1 MAKQEATLLLKIK
14 ETGSAALSKT
24 KDLLEGIGS
33 AAKWVG
39 AAIVGFG
46 ALALKNYHEQE
57 EAVNA
62 LNQSMVNQ
70 GIYTDDLSKKYQAQA
85 TALQKLTT
93 FGDEQIIAAQAALQA
108 QIGHTEVTEQLTKAT
123 LDLAQAQGMDL
134 KSAADLVGKSIGS
147 STNAL
152 ARYGIEINTAASTS
166 EKMSQI
172 IDGLNSKFGGQ
183 AEAAAKGLGS
193 IKQLQNAFSDVLEVV
208 GEKLAPAIGAGA
220 KVLTNWLYQLGNSK
234 QFLDALDKSLT
245 VVTKGFV
252 YLKTGIMNV
261 GGVIGTALA
270 ASMESVSLLMEGQF
284 KRAKDVAAL
293 GIQEVGAVV
302 RENMAAQDA
311 ELTMIDDQKRMI
323 EEQKR
328 LESEALLAA
337 SEARKTGVLA
347 AEKTKQLDIEKKA
360 SDKKK
365 KLSEEEEAKLLA
377 SRSNFLSHMAS
388 LQNSHNQALV
398 LAGKAAAI
406 AQITIKTHQA
416 AMDGYAWGTAMGG
429 PPLGYAF
436 KALAYIA
443 GAAEIAGVAG
453 VKLAEGGV
461 VRATPGGVP
470 AIIGEGGRDE
480 AVIPLEDG
488 QVPGSG
494 GVSIVINGHMIGDES
509 SLYMLAKMLDPQM
522 LKLRQNNESVAFD
535 TGVL

>member
-1 MAKQEATLLLKIK
+1 MAKQEATLLLKIE

-39 AAIVGFG
+39 AAVVGFA
-46 ALALKNYHEQE
+46 ALALKNYREQE
-57 EAVNA
+57 LALNT
-62 LNQSMVNQ
+62 LNQSMVNA
-70 GIYTDDLSKKYQAQA
+70 GIYTEDLSKKYQAQA
-85 TALQKLTT
+85 SALQKLTT
-93 FGDEQIIAAQAALQA
+93 FGDEQILAAQAALQA
-108 QIGHTEVTEQLTKAT
+108 QIGHREVTEDLTRAT

-152 ARYGIEINTAASTS
+152 ARYGIEINSAASTS
-166 EKMSQI
+166 ERMSQI
-172 IDGLNSKFGGQ
+172 ISGLNSKFGGQ
-183 AEAAAKGLGS
+183 AEAAAQGLGS

-234 QFLDALDKSLT
+234 QFLDALDQSLT

-293 GIQEVGAVV
+293 GIQEVGNVIK
-302 RENMAAQDA
+302 ENMAAQDE
-311 ELTMIDDQKRMI
+311 ELAMID
-323 EEQKR
+323 EQKR
-328 LESEALLAA
+328 LAAEAKRVEEEALIAA
-337 SEARKTGVLA
+337 SEARKTSVLSAEKQKQLALDKKA
-347 AEKTKQLDIEKKA
+347 AE
-360 SDKKK
+360 DKKK
-365 KLSEEEEAKLLA
+365 LDAETEAKLIA
-377 SRSNFLSHMAS
+377 SRGNFLSHMAS
-388 LQNSHNQALV
+388 LQSSSNSALV
-398 LAGKAAAI
+398 AIGKAAAI
-406 AQITIKTHQA
+406 AQITIATAQA
-416 AMDGYAWGTAMGG
+416 AADGFKWGMAMGG
-429 PPLGYAF
+429 IG
-436 KALAYIA
+436 LAYTFQGLAYAA
-443 GAAEIAGVAG
+443 GAAQIAQVSG
-453 VKLAEGGV
+453 VKLAEGGIIP
-461 VRATPGGVP
+461 ATQGGVP

-509 SLYMLAKMLDPQM
+509 SLYMLAKMLDPQF
-522 LKLRQNNESVAFD
+522 LKLRQNNESVSFD